1 MSKTRFVTDAVAMI
15 RQNITRDVDP
25 NIPAALQA
33 RMDAGESVFLERQLE
48 AVESRLYEKK
58 LRELKYRALI
68 PISNRDGPGAQTIT
82 YYLYTKVGLAKV
94 IANPADDLPRSDVYA
109 SRHTQ
114 AVHVIGTSFG
124 YSTQDLRR
132 AIFAGVPLEMQKV
145 DAARRAVREKE
156 NGITWTG
163 DASHAIIGLLGN
175 SNITNTQAPLN
186 AGATSRL
193 WSAKTADEI
202 LADVMLMITTIR
214 TLTKGVHQANTL
226 LLPIT
231 QYNKLA
237 GTPRSTFSD
246 TTILKFIMAENNVYG
261 LNMVDWLPG
270 ELDTSG
276 TGASAQAF
284 AYERDPEVLELRI
297 PLEMITHPPQF
308 RNLEFVV
315 PVEAENGGVVVR
327 YPIACMKLYGI

>member
-1 MSKTRFVTDAVAMI
+1 MI
-15 RQNITRDVDP
+15 RQNIVRDVDP

-33 RMDAGESVFLERQLE
+33 RMDAGESVFIERQLE
-48 AVESRLYEKK
+48 AVEARLYEKK

-109 SRHTQ
+109 TRFTQ

-132 AIFAGVPLEMQKV
+132 AMFSGVPLEMQKV

-156 NGITWTG
+156 NNIAWNG
-163 DASHAIIGLLGN
+163 DSSHAIVGLLGN

-202 LADVMLMITTIR
+202 LADVLLMVTTIR
-214 TLTKGVHQANTL
+214 TLTKGIHQANTL

-246 TTILKFIMAENNVYG
+246 TTILKFVMAEGNVYG
-261 LNMVDWLPG
+261 LNLVDWLPG

-297 PLEMITHPPQF
+297 PLEMVTHPPQF